1 MSDFDKTI
9 VPSSSFQNGAGLPD
23 GTPAKLAGVR
33 EVPAYKGVWIRN
45 VSANAA
51 ALIWIGYKSSAPV
64 LSIVKDQMI
73 FLEIRDVW
81 NIKIVGTGISPAYN
95 YLCY

>member
-9 VPSSSFQNGAGLPD
+9 VPSSSFQNGAGTGN
-23 GTPAKLAGVR
+23 GTPAALFGVR

-45 VSANAA
+45 KGNVDTDII
-51 ALIWIGYKSSAPV
+51 LIGYKSCTPAFSV
-64 LSIVKDQMI
+64 LLDKMI

-81 NIKIVGTGISPAYN
+81 NIRILGAGALPNYN
-95 YLCY
+95 WLCY